1 MGLGGAFYVGVG
13 SFPRKKRAEK
23 RSPAHTPAA
32 SFGAGRGPSSNMS
45 EQLNQSQSLDSAS
58 SKLTKRKNSSL
69 IDLIFGPKRK
79 RSRTTGVDASVD
91 CKMAKDNTKED
102 GASAKKTK
110 PSLEKSRKKEVKA
123 RLNDEASKEIRS
135 LAVGTLAMMASAL
148 ANQGR

>member
-1 MGLGGAFYVGVG
+1 MKKRVPP
-13 SFPRKKRAEK
+13 FPAGKKSRKKFIT
-23 RSPAHTPAA
+23 STQTCWHL
-32 SFGAGRGPSSNMS
+32 SGGSDRGPSGNMS
-45 EQLNQSQSLDSAS
+45 LNQSQSLDSAS
-58 SKLTKRKNSSL
+58 SKLAKRKNSSF

-79 RSRTTGVDASVD
+79 RSRTGVEASVD
-91 CKMAKDNTKED
+91 CKMPNDNTKGD

>member
-1 MGLGGAFYVGVG
+1 
-13 SFPRKKRAEK
+13 
-23 RSPAHTPAA
+23 
-32 SFGAGRGPSSNMS
+32 MS
-45 EQLNQSQSLDSAS
+45 LNQSQSLDSAS
-58 SKLTKRKNSSL
+58 SKLAKRKNSSF

-79 RSRTTGVDASVD
+79 RSRTGVEASVD
-91 CKMAKDNTKED
+91 CKMANDNTKGD

>member
-1 MGLGGAFYVGVG
+1 MKTRVILSPLV
-13 SFPRKKRAEK
+13 KRAEK
-23 RSPAHTPAA
+23 NLSPAHKPAGI
-32 SFGAGRGPSSNMS
+32 FRAGRIGVHNMS
-45 EQLNQSQSLDSAS
+45 LNQSQSLDSAS
-58 SKLTKRKNSSL
+58 SKLAKRKNSSF

-79 RSRTTGVDASVD
+79 RSRTGVEASVD
-91 CKMAKDNTKED
+91 CKMANDNTKGD